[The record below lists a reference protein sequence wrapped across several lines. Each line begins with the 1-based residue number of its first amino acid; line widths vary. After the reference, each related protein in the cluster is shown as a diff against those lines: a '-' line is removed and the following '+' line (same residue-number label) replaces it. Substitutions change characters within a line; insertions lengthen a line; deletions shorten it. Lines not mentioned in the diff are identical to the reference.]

1 MDAGEIVKTLRNKY
15 GITIAGGQDSLKGK
29 IFRFA
34 HMGYADRMDVPFML
48 AATEMV
54 LADLGRPVAEAG
66 KGVGA
71 AMEILNREWPKLASI
86 TD

>member
-1 MDAGEIVKTLRNKY
+1 VKTLRTKF
-15 GITIAGGQDSLKGK
+15 GITIAGGQAQLKGK

-34 HMGYADRMDVPFML
+34 HMGYADRLDVPLML
-48 AATEMV
+48 AATEMA
-54 LADLGRPVAEAG
+54 LSDLRHPVPTG

-71 AMEILNREWPKLASI
+71 AIEILNREWPKLESI

>member
-1 MDAGEIVKTLRNKY
+1 
-15 GITIAGGQDSLKGK
+15 
-29 IFRFA
+29 
-34 HMGYADRMDVPFML
+34 
-48 AATEMV
+48 
-54 LADLGRPVAEAG
+54 VAEAG